1 MSQADSIKTQRV
13 AWCLTF
19 YATLLLLHGVHV
31 FEEATTGFLLI
42 ERFGFWP
49 WFHANLSLF
58 VLATIPAWYYWFSHV
73 LMRRLLA
80 LYGIIM
86 FLNGTA
92 HGGKALLQWTYDPGS
107 ASGAGLAIVGA
118 LLVFHSCTVTRDAQ
132 QGNEADRP

>member
-1 MSQADSIKTQRV
+1 MNQVDSVMSQGV
-13 AWCLTF
+13 ARSLTF

-58 VLATIPAWYYWFSHV
+58 ALATIPAWYFWFSHD
-73 LMRRLLA
+73 LMRRLLV

-86 FLNGTA
+86 LLNGTA
-92 HGGKALLQWTYDPGS
+92 HVGTALIHWKYDAGS

-118 LLVFHSCTVTRDAQ
+118 LLAFHSYPRSRAV
-132 QGNEADRP
+132 